1 MTMFLEILKFTLIFL
16 SLILIFGIVV
26 LTIKSSRFKPKLKIA
41 EAFNFQKTIS
51 SNSGRYREIL
61 EKRENIRKK
70 WEKITEEIKSGS
82 ERDFRLAIIEL
93 DGLVD
98 QILIAHGHPGEDMG
112 ERLKSIHPNELSN
125 LNALWEAH
133 KIRNLLAHEPDF
145 HISANEAKKVTETYH
160 QILEDLLS
168 KELELV

>member
-1 MTMFLEILKFTLIFL
+1 MTIFLDILKFTLIFF
-16 SLILIFGIVV
+16 SLILV
-26 LTIKSSRFKPKLKIA
+26 LGAAILMSKALRFRPKLKIMD
-41 EAFNFQKTIS
+41 AFNFRKSIS
-51 SNSGRYREIL
+51 SGGGRYREVL
-61 EKRENIRKK
+61 EQRKKIREK
-70 WEKITEEIKSGS
+70 WEKITEAIKFGS

-93 DGLVD
+93 DSLVD

-133 KIRNLLAHEPDF
+133 KIRNRLAHEPDF